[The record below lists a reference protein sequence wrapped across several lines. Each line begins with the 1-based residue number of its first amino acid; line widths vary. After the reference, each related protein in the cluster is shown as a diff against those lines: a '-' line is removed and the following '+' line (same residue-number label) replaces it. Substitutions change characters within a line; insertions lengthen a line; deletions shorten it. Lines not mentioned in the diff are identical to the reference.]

1 MEKLIDVFALLANK
15 KTVLWSLRH
24 FQGWLPFLESTC
36 GDVCEHSGNYSQRL
50 ALPWHISRLNMGMVN
65 SDDQIYL
72 ACSLRREHSKS
83 IYKVLSG
90 IGLEFY
96 CVTCF
101 DLRPLG
107 RKINNKE
114 NKRSGQLQT
123 GMGRAEQ
130 GCQRASSSVVLPG
143 LNYVPNY
150 LDSQFCP
157 CRHS

>member
-1 MEKLIDVFALLANK
+1 MLSNGEVDWCLCPLGEYEKGALIIKTFSGVASIPGVNLWRCLWTFWELLSEAGTAMTHLK
-15 KTVLWSLRH
+15 AQHGDGERWWPDLSGL
-24 FQGWLPFLESTC
+24 LPQK
-36 GDVCEHSGNYSQRL
+36 G
-50 ALPWHISRLNMGMVN
+50 
-65 SDDQIYL
+65 
-72 ACSLRREHSKS
+72 
-83 IYKVLSG
+83 VLSG

-114 NKRSGQLQT
+114 NKRIGQLQT

-157 CRHS
+157 CWHS